1 MMELLKPH
9 LFHPNLLQVVAAMCR
24 LVAVDQVYLDAFFA
38 QWFRECAGAP
48 DANVLNV
55 RKAVRLM
62 MELSSKS
69 LFDVHSKQDTWLSF
83 SESLTSTRGVK
94 EFQELLGVVPAA
106 SQADT
111 SKLSSTAP
119 N

>member
-1 MMELLKPH
+1 MELIKPH
-9 LFHPNLLQVVAAMCR
+9 LFHPNLLQVLAAMCR

-38 QWFRECAGAP
+38 QWFRQCAVSP

-62 MELSSKS
+62 TDLSSKN
-69 LFDVHSKQDTWLSF
+69 LFDVRLKQDTWLSF

-111 SKLSSTAP
+111 PKPPSSAP